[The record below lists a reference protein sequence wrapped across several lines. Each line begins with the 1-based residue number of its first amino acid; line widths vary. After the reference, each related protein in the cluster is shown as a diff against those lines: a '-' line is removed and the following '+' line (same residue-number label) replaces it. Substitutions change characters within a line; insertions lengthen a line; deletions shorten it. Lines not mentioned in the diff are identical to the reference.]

1 MTKSQVLIKQGC
13 AVAQLGAVNVVMTIC
28 LQPWRSCLQITIP
41 CWLLGFTGPI
51 TGHAT
56 VTTILKQSPCFVLL
70 VPGADRH

>member
-1 MTKSQVLIKQGC
+1 
-13 AVAQLGAVNVVMTIC
+13 VVMTIC

-51 TGHAT
+51 TGRAT